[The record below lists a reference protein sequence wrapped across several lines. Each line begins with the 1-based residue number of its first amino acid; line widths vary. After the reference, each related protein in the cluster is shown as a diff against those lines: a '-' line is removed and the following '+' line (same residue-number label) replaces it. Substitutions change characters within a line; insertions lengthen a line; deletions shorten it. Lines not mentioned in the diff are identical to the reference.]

1 MYMENYY
8 FIKKAR
14 SAFESKAQSEK
25 CIAQKY
31 STPCV
36 TENGEVN
43 APSKFYLVV
52 PNAVAEIIP
61 TSEHQHFPAQCNDPG
76 ALISNSGQI
85 NNNCDEQGTSVSSVL
100 CSSDDST
107 DSCSRM
113 QYLAQVS

>member
-1 MYMENYY
+1 MYRENYY
-8 FIKKAR
+8 SIKKAR

-31 STPCV
+31 SSHCV
-36 TENGEVN
+36 TENVN

-61 TSEHQHFPAQCNDPG
+61 TSEHQHFPSQCNDPG
-76 ALISNSGQI
+76 VLISNIGQI